1 MGLVV
6 LLLWLV
12 FRWFEKPEE
21 RRVLPLVIGGALGL
35 LVLTRGHPVL
45 LTPIIIALIFF
56 IRAPTHRG
64 RWQRAGLFVAG
75 FILILIPWLWRIHE
89 TTGRVALQSPVSP
102 YSANL
107 AGLYSLTPELADP
120 AAFSTAVSNRTLEE
134 ADLQNKQVV
143 DFVIQHPDEVIR
155 FVSAHYF
162 HNLVYSYIYL
172 PQSFRIE
179 SLRAYVTTEPFWG
192 AWTGE
197 FSVQSWILLVIHI
210 VLIALGMGV
219 AWRKHGFLALVP
231 LLIGMSYN
239 ASVSVGRISGWR
251 FIQPVDWI
259 TLIYYSLGIV
269 QLYYLVG
276 FLLTRREQEEAS
288 AEEPLSTRRMPP
300 HHVQVMG
307 YAIIFFLIGA
317 AVPYGDRLFAGRHP
331 EKPAEQLVD
340 EYVKAASG
348 LSQPYSDD
356 DLARFLG
363 QDRARILYGQAIYP
377 YYLEADRGP
386 INHAWPAYKPRPY
399 NRLVIYL
406 SGPVSANVILPLTS
420 SDFDFP
426 DGAEVIVLG
435 CVNDLGDIEA
445 SSVLIQGDAS
455 VLFLREPQPELTCP
469 FPGFQ

>member
-1 MGLVV
+1 
-6 LLLWLV
+6 
-12 FRWFEKPEE
+12 
-21 RRVLPLVIGGALGL
+21 
-35 LVLTRGHPVL
+35 
-45 LTPIIIALIFF
+45 
-56 IRAPTHRG
+56 
-64 RWQRAGLFVAG
+64 
-75 FILILIPWLWRIHE
+75 
-89 TTGRVALQSPVSP
+89 
-102 YSANL
+102 
-107 AGLYSLTPELADP
+107 
-120 AAFSTAVSNRTLEE
+120 
-134 ADLQNKQVV
+134 
-143 DFVIQHPDEVIR
+143 
-155 FVSAHYF
+155 
-162 HNLVYSYIYL
+162 
-172 PQSFRIE
+172 
-179 SLRAYVTTEPFWG
+179 
-192 AWTGE
+192 
-197 FSVQSWILLVIHI
+197 
-210 VLIALGMGV
+210 
-219 AWRKHGFLALVP
+219 
-231 LLIGMSYN
+231 
-239 ASVSVGRISGWR
+239 
-251 FIQPVDWI
+251 
-259 TLIYYSLGIV
+259 
-269 QLYYLVG
+269 
-276 FLLTRREQEEAS
+276 
-288 AEEPLSTRRMPP
+288 
-300 HHVQVMG
+300 MG